1 MKIQGSIVALVTPMN
16 ADGSVD
22 LDSMRRLMDWQ
33 IAEGTDAFVIVGTTG
48 ESPTVNVDEHAELIR
63 VAVEHS
69 GKRVPIIAGA
79 GGNSTA
85 EAIVLTR
92 YSKMAGADATLQVVP
107 YYNKPTQPGVYAH
120 FSTVAKATDTPV
132 MLYDIPGR
140 AGIPIAPETYRRLAE
155 IDSIVAVK
163 DAKADFGAATE
174 VMATTDL
181 HYYSGDDGLT
191 LPWMAMGAVGLV
203 SVTAHVAPNLFR
215 ALIDAVVAQ
224 DLVEAQRLHLELA
237 PIVRA
242 TMGRAPG
249 CVAAKE
255 ILAWQGVLGQP
266 VVRLPHVLSEPEV
279 LAAMREDLMTSSLAH
294 TLKNA

>member
-107 YYNKPTQPGVYAH
+107 YYNKPTQEGMYQHFKSIAEAVDLPVILYNVPGR
-120 FSTVAKATDTPV
+120 TVAD
-132 MLYDIPGR
+132 MSN
-140 AGIPIAPETYRRLAE
+140 ETIVRLSQVKN
-155 IDSIVAVK
+155 IIGVK
-163 DAKADFGAATE
+163 DATGNIARGIDLLRQVSDDFS
-174 VMATTDL
+174 V
-181 HYYSGDDGLT
+181 YSGDDST
-191 LPWMAMGAVGLV
+191 AMALMLCGAKGNI
-203 SVTAHVAPNLFR
+203 SVVANVAPKNMHLMCSAAIAGDLQTARKLNDLMLPLSQQLFVEPNPIPVKWAMKEMGIIPSGIR
-215 ALIDAVVAQ
+215 LPLVTLSDMYQNGVRKAL
-224 DLVEAQRLHLELA
+224 
-237 PIVRA
+237 
-242 TMGRAPG
+242 
-249 CVAAKE
+249 KE
-255 ILAWQGVLGQP
+255 SGVL
-266 VVRLPHVLSEPEV
+266 
-279 LAAMREDLMTSSLAH
+279 A
-294 TLKNA
+294 